1 MIKKKRKNRL
11 LLGQSLVEMIV
22 VVAIVTVSLVAL
34 VRAAVVAVRN
44 AQFAR
49 HQSQAID
56 LAREAAE
63 WLRSEREKSF
73 SQFVSHAG
81 SGDGNRYCF
90 DELGWNKLRSCD
102 DDELA
107 GDIFR
112 REVVLTKESD
122 DLIIAEI
129 IVSWQERGKT
139 HSRAIETYFSKN

>member
-63 WLRSEREKSF
+63 WLRGEREKSF
-73 SQFVSHAG
+73 SQFASRAG
-81 SGDGNRYCF
+81 SSDGNRYCF
-90 DELGWNKLRSCD
+90 DGLNWDNSGPCS
-102 DDELA
+102 DDELV
-107 GDIFR
+107 GDIFT
-112 REVVLTKESD
+112 REVVLKKESD
-122 DLIIAEI
+122 DLITAEV
-129 IVSWQERGKT
+129 IVSWQERGKI